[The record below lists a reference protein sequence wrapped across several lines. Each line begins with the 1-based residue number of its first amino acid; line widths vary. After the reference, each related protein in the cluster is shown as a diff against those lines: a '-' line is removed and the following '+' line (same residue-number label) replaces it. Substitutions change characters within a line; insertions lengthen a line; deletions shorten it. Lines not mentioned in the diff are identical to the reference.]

1 MKTTLTNTVG
11 SPFDIQT
18 LGGPAIITAFGEL
31 TAEFD
36 RAYLDIITAG
46 GVLVAGKAVKPAK
59 PAAHSSDDDEAR
71 YEAITG
77 KKPDGRWSEERLAAE
92 LAKLKG

>member
-1 MKTTLTNTVG
+1 MKTTITNTVG

-18 LGGPAIITAFGEL
+18 MSGPAIIPAFGEL

-36 RAYLDIITAG
+36 PAYLDIITAG
-46 GVLVAGKAVKPAK
+46 GVLVAGKAAK
-59 PAAHSSDDDEAR
+59 PAANSADDDEAR